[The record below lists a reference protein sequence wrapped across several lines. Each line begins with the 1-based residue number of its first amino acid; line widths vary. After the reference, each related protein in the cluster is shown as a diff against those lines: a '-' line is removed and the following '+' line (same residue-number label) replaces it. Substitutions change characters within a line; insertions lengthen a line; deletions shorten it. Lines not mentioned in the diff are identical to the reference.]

1 MQLTQPFVLPSYFSP
16 HPAPSSSHV
25 FTWKGFAH
33 PRGNTLKWGSPLGAG
48 CVRDTIKENYSLSD
62 SGLRQDVHAARVF
75 VLIKP

>member
-48 CVRDTIKENYSLSD
+48 CVRVPGFACSFPRVWRTRSRL
-62 SGLRQDVHAARVF
+62 LRA
-75 VLIKP
+75 P